1 MVGVRVPERLE
12 AGALHAWLRALEAA
26 ARRGEGVRA
35 PLEAPPALLAA
46 ALNQGA
52 AGLREAVVARLA
64 VAAVTAGVS
73 RLEVHLEHPTLIEAL
88 MEALHAHPAHITSLS
103 LTLGPRTSLG
113 GLLCLALRGMSA
125 LTTLALTPAASDE
138 DMVALAQ
145 AAPPL
150 RALDVAYCASVTD
163 KGIRALLGVA
173 DDSFTMKE
181 VLTGRIKRG
190 GDAPTTSLTTVNLWG
205 TEVTTRGCALLLAAC
220 PSLASLT
227 CRWTGEALDLMMRGG
242 REASLALSQLLLTEA
257 AFPPLEEV
265 TRVCPQLTSLV
276 ARRPPDPVSV
286 KSMISS
292 IPSLTAVTLLQ
303 FMPESEQWLS
313 SDPAPALTYL
323 HLSLLD
329 ARQVD
334 LAGLAD
340 TCPALTHL
348 VLEGVT
354 LFLPRPRPSAPLSK
368 LTTLRLVTPPTQTHV
383 IDPEV
388 AVWAMV
394 WARNAVSVDLGSC
407 KLFTDQHLSQALD
420 QGALA
425 QVEDLRLSGAGQVT
439 DTGIDEMMRCCPYL
453 RRLALKMLP
462 KERLA
467 ELEALKV
474 KIREENLDLELITY
488 GWKF

>member
-1 MVGVRVPERLE
+1 MVGGGCRSLE
-12 AGALHAWLRALEAA
+12 AAALHAWLRALEAA
-26 ARRGEGVRA
+26 AKRGEGVRA

-52 AGLREAVVARLA
+52 AGLRETVVARLA

-113 GLLCLALRGMSA
+113 GLLSQALRGMSA
-125 LTTLALTPAASDE
+125 LTALTLTRRTDE
-138 DMVALAQ
+138 DMMALAQ

-150 RALDVAYCASVTD
+150 RTLDVAYCASVTD
-163 KGIRALLGVA
+163 KGVRALLGVA
-173 DDSFTMKE
+173 DNSYTMKE
-181 VLTGRIKRG
+181 VLTGRIERG
-190 GDAPTTSLTTVNLWG
+190 GDAPATSLTTVNLWG
-205 TEVTTRGCALLLAAC
+205 TEVTTRGCVLLLAAC

-242 REASLALSQLLLTEA
+242 REASLALSQLLLAEA

-265 TRVCPQLTSLV
+265 TRVCPQLASLV

-303 FMPESEQWLS
+303 FMPEAEQWLS
-313 SDPAPALTYL
+313 SAPAPALTYL

-348 VLEGVT
+348 ILEGVT
-354 LFLPRPRPSAPLSK
+354 LTLPRPRPSAPLSK

-407 KLFTDQHLSQALD
+407 RHFTDQHLSQALD
-420 QGALA
+420 QGALS
-425 QVEDLRLSGAGQVT
+425 QVEDLRLSGACRVT
-439 DTGIDEMMRCCPYL
+439 DAGIDELMRCCPDL

>member
-1 MVGVRVPERLE
+1 MPVSTKALLYRSMVGGGCRSLE
-12 AGALHAWLRALEAA
+12 AAALHAWLRALEAA
-26 ARRGEGVRA
+26 AKRGEGVRA

-52 AGLREAVVARLA
+52 AGLRETVVARLA

-113 GLLCLALRGMSA
+113 GLLSQALRGMSA
-125 LTTLALTPAASDE
+125 LTALTLTRRTDE
-138 DMVALAQ
+138 DMMALAQ

-150 RALDVAYCASVTD
+150 RTLDVAYCASVTD
-163 KGIRALLGVA
+163 KGVRALLGVA
-173 DDSFTMKE
+173 DNSYTMKE
-181 VLTGRIKRG
+181 VLTGRIERG
-190 GDAPTTSLTTVNLWG
+190 GDAPATSLTTVNLWG
-205 TEVTTRGCALLLAAC
+205 TEVTTRGCVLLLAAC

-242 REASLALSQLLLTEA
+242 REASLALSQLLLAEA

-265 TRVCPQLTSLV
+265 TRVCPQLASLV

-303 FMPESEQWLS
+303 FMPEAEQWLS
-313 SDPAPALTYL
+313 SAPAPALTYL

-348 VLEGVT
+348 ILEG
-354 LFLPRPRPSAPLSK
+354 
-368 LTTLRLVTPPTQTHV
+368 THV

-407 KLFTDQHLSQALD
+407 RHFTDQHLSQALD
-420 QGALA
+420 QGALS
-425 QVEDLRLSGAGQVT
+425 QVEDLRLSGACRVT
-439 DTGIDEMMRCCPYL
+439 DAGIDELMRCCPDL